1 MKKPSPNQIR
11 KIVLCSLIVLLALV
25 CAILA
30 QYYLGRGYSVD
41 LDLQEYVTVGLD
53 ANGAPSALLDIDAIL
68 TDLHLP
74 NPKYVGVEREEY
86 PEVDALCNMS
96 LYLTYRDT
104 PEVMR
109 VTILADTDT
118 LQRHGIRIKSLV
130 FDQQVKGFVKGT
142 TPTPAPMHTAA
153 PSGTESPSPTVS
165 AGYLTS
171 LLQNGKGINLRS
183 VCERVQLER
192 DSLCEEIFGNNYNT
206 DKTQVAFI
214 VYASEEDPTEH
225 RNLYLASYTATMQEE
240 GAEEPIELFFRVEVY
255 DLYRT
260 EDGTITYGT
269 VDVAISDSEEESR
282 ALRLTGGAT
291 AIRLYDGGV
300 RRKDR
305 IPFDQNGFVRFPDAP
320 TSYRMAS
327 GVYWSPTYDLLEED
341 QIWSLTATD
350 QNSLANLLRYA
361 RKEIYAR
368 YYAEFDVETERQ
380 FYEHYNSYD
389 WYRAEDPDR
398 TDRMTEAERSNI
410 RLLREIQSLIE
421 K

>member
-1 MKKPSPNQIR
+1 MKKPNPNQIR

-25 CAILA
+25 CAVLA
-30 QYYLGRGYSVD
+30 QYYLGRGYSTD
-41 LDLQEYVTVGLD
+41 LDLQKYVTVGLD
-53 ANGAPSALLDIDAIL
+53 GNGAPSALLDIDAIL

-74 NPKYVGVEREEY
+74 NPKYVGVEQQDY

-96 LYLTYRDT
+96 LYLTYPDT
-104 PEVMR
+104 PEMMR

-118 LQRHGIRIKSLV
+118 LKRHGIRIKSLV
-130 FDQQVKGFVKGT
+130 FDQPIKGFVKGS
-142 TPTPAPMHTAA
+142 TPTPVPMHTAA
-153 PSGTESPSPTVS
+153 PSAQATEAPTLPE
-165 AGYLTS
+165 GYLTS

-214 VYASEEDPTEH
+214 VYASGEH
-225 RNLYLASYTATMQEE
+225 RNQYLASYTATMQEE
-240 GAEEPIELFFRVEVY
+240 GMEESIELFFRVEVY

-260 EDGTITYGT
+260 EDGTITYGA
-269 VDVAISDSEEESR
+269 VDVIISDSEEESR
-282 ALRLTGGAT
+282 ELRLEGGAT

-300 RRKDR
+300 RRKER

-320 TSYRMAS
+320 TSYKMAS
-327 GVYWSPTYDLLEED
+327 GVYWSPTYDPLEED

-368 YYAEFDVETERQ
+368 YYAEFDIDTERQ
-380 FYEHYNSYD
+380 FYEHYNNYD
-389 WYRAEDPDR
+389 WYRAEDPDW